1 MAHHASAEKR
11 HRQSVARAANNRYF
25 MSTLK
30 TFIKKARTGITAKD
44 ESAQATLRRA
54 TSFIQHVANKGVIHR
69 NKASR
74 LVSRLTKFYNKSL

>member
-1 MAHHASAEKR
+1 MAHHRSAEKR
-11 HRQSVARAANNRYF
+11 HRQSVARCANNRYF

-30 TFIKKARTGITAKD
+30 TFMKKARASVVAKD
-44 ESAQATLRRA
+44 DSAQALLRKA

-74 LVSRLTKFYNKSL
+74 LVSRITKFYNKSL